1 LGEGQRDVE
10 ENLLSGEEAVANF
23 IFRAVRRKKLF
34 NIFENVVKFVKSLK
48 LPINRQVL
56 AGVK

>member
-34 NIFENVVKFVKSLK
+34 NIFENVKFVKSLK

>member
-1 LGEGQRDVE
+1 
-10 ENLLSGEEAVANF
+10 
-23 IFRAVRRKKLF
+23 VRRKKLF